1 MNVAGVDE
9 LTAVFGDLAAG
20 PIAGAPAP
28 PPHAVSRLEDLRHD
42 ARLVEP
48 IRGRDPRETGA
59 GEHGSRPGQTAEP

>member
-9 LTAVFGDLAAG
+9 LTAVFGHLAVG

-48 IRGRDPRETGA
+48 IRGR
-59 GEHGSRPGQTAEP
+59 